1 MRKYLTSV
9 FGAQAPEAARIPEGQ
24 RVYAIG
30 DIHGRLDLL
39 EKLHLTILDDAKD
52 AFVSD
57 MTVTLVYLGDYIDRG
72 PQSKGVID
80 CMVGE
85 WPSEINPVFL
95 CGNHEATLLNFLDDH
110 SVLNAWRNFGGV
122 ETLHSYGVDVS
133 LLRETD
139 GLLRIQREFK
149 ERIPPDHLQFYQTLQ
164 TTAMIGG
171 YFFVHAGVRPGVSLD
186 QQKEDDLLWIRDEF
200 LESNKF
206 HGKVIVHGHSPSEQ
220 PEIWPNR
227 INVDTG
233 AYLTGKLTCLVL
245 EGEEKRCIESCK
257 DIAF

>member
-1 MRKYLTSV
+1 MRKYLKSV
-9 FGAQAPEAARIPEGQ
+9 FGAKTPEVACIPAGQ

-30 DIHGRLDLL
+30 DIHGCLDQLN
-39 EKLHLTILDDAKD
+39 KLHQLIMDDAQD
-52 AFVSD
+52 AFASD
-57 MTVTLVYLGDYIDRG
+57 MSVTLIYVGDYIDRG

-80 CMVGE
+80 CLLGD
-85 WPSEINPVFL
+85 WPSEIHPVFL
-95 CGNHEATLLNFLDDH
+95 RGNHEATLLNFLED
-110 SVLNAWRNFGGV
+110 SNVLNAWRNFGGV

-133 LLRETD
+133 VLREAD
-139 GLLRIQREFK
+139 GFGTIQNQFKALL
-149 ERIPPDHLQFYQTLQ
+149 PSDHLQFYQNLQ
-164 TTAMIGG
+164 TTAMIGD

-206 HGKVIVHGHSPSEQ
+206 HGKVIVHGHSPKEQ

-257 DIAF
+257 DIAI